1 MYVSDMDRA
10 NNLKLINDGG
20 DEMIE
25 IDSTKCTKCGFCFE
39 VCPNY
44 VLALNK
50 SQEIQVKY
58 PEQCCICGHCVA
70 VCPENALIHKKM
82 ATEKFEDLPVIKI
95 PPENIRNL
103 LLSRRSIR
111 VFKEKPVPKELIEQL
126 IEVAIHAGTSANGQT
141 ENFIVIQDRK
151 LLSELEKMVIK
162 IMWDKGMKYLGSEI
176 GQKLAK
182 TKLGDEMLRQAI
194 PYHHIIRNRRQ
205 NNELAGMI
213 FRNAPVVMVI
223 HGLRTNFMAH
233 ANCSIATRNMEI
245 MAKTMGLGT
254 CWVGFLPLAAHLA
267 KKKIEKYLKIPDD
280 HSIYGAILVGYPKFE
295 YRKIIPREKR
305 EVRWI

>member
-1 MYVSDMDRA
+1 M
-10 NNLKLINDGG
+10 G
-20 DEMIE
+20 
-25 IDSTKCTKCGFCFE
+25 
-39 VCPNY
+39 
-44 VLALNK
+44 K
-50 SQEIQVKY
+50 SREIQVRY

-70 VCPENALIHKKM
+70 ICPESAITQKRIPN
-82 ATEKFEDLPVIKI
+82 EKFEDSPVTQIS
-95 PPENIRNL
+95 PENMRNL

-111 VFKEKPVPKELIEQL
+111 VFKEETVPKELIERL
-126 IEVAIHAGTSANGQT
+126 IEVGIHAGTGGNGQT
-141 ENFIVIQDRK
+141 ENFVVILDRK
-151 LLSELEKMVIK
+151 LLSELEKIVIEVL
-162 IMWDKGMKYLGSEI
+162 WNKGMKYLGSEI

-182 TKLGDEMLRQAI
+182 IKIGEEMLRQTI

-205 NNELAGMI
+205 NNELAGMV

-233 ANCSIATRNMEI
+233 ADCSIAVRNMEI

-254 CWVGFLPLAAHLA
+254 CWVGFLSVAAHLA
-267 KKKIEKYLKIPDD
+267 KKKIERYLEIPDN
-280 HSIYGAILVGYPKFE
+280 HSIYGAIMIGYPKFE

>member
-1 MYVSDMDRA
+1 
-10 NNLKLINDGG
+10 
-20 DEMIE
+20 MIE

-44 VLALNK
+44 VLHLGK
-50 SQEIQVKY
+50 SQEIQVRY

-70 VCPENALIHKKM
+70 ICPENAITHKRIP
-82 ATEKFEDLPVIKI
+82 TEKFEDLPVTPI
-95 PPENIRNL
+95 PPENMRNL

-111 VFKEKPVPKELIEQL
+111 VFKENPVPKELLERL
-126 IEVAIHAGTSANGQT
+126 IEVGIHAGTGGNAQT
-141 ENFIVIQDRK
+141 ENFIVIQNRK
-151 LLSELEKMVIK
+151 LLSELEKMVIEVL
-162 IMWDKGMKYLGSEI
+162 WNKGMKYLGSEI

-182 TKLGDEMLRQAI
+182 AKLGEEMLRQAL

-213 FRNAPVVMVI
+213 FRNAPVAIVI

-233 ANCSIATRNMEI
+233 ANCSIAARNMEI
-245 MAKTMGLGT
+245 MAKTLSLGT
-254 CWVGFLPLAAHLA
+254 CWVGFLSVAAHLA
-267 KKKIEKYLKIPDD
+267 KKKIERYLEIPDD
-280 HSIYGAILVGYPKFE
+280 HSIYGAIMIGYPKFE

>member
-1 MYVSDMDRA
+1 
-10 NNLKLINDGG
+10 
-20 DEMIE
+20 MIE

-44 VLALNK
+44 VLAL
-50 SQEIQVKY
+50 SEGQEIQVKY
-58 PEQCCICGHCVA
+58 PGQCCVCGHCVA
-70 VCPENALIHKKM
+70 ICPENALIHQEIP
-82 ATEKFEDLPVIKI
+82 AEKFEDLPIIKI
-95 PPENIRNL
+95 SPESMRIL

-111 VFKEKPVPKELIEQL
+111 AFKEKSVPKEFIEQL
-126 IEVAIHAGTSANGQT
+126 IEVGIHAGTSSNGQT
-141 ENFIVIQDRK
+141 ENFVVIQDRK
-151 LLSELEKMVIK
+151 LLSELEKMVIE
-162 IMWDKGMKYLGSEI
+162 IMWDKGTKYLGSEI

-194 PYHHIIRNRRQ
+194 PYHHIIKNRRQ
-205 NNELAGMI
+205 NNQLAGMV

-233 ANCSIATRNMEI
+233 ANCSIAVRNMEI

-254 CWVGFLPLAAHLA
+254 CWAGFLSVAAHLA
-267 KKKIEKYLKIPDD
+267 KKKIETYLEIPDD
-280 HSIYGAILVGYPKFE
+280 HSIYGAMMVGYPKFE
-295 YRKIIPREKR
+295 YRKIIPRKER

>member
-1 MYVSDMDRA
+1 
-10 NNLKLINDGG
+10 
-20 DEMIE
+20 MIE

-44 VLALNK
+44 VLAL
-50 SQEIQVKY
+50 SEGQEIQVKY
-58 PEQCCICGHCVA
+58 PGQCCVCGHCVA
-70 VCPENALIHKKM
+70 ICPENALIHQEIP
-82 ATEKFEDLPVIKI
+82 AEKFEDLPVIKI
-95 PPENIRNL
+95 SPESMRIL

-111 VFKEKPVPKELIEQL
+111 AFKEKSVPKELIEQL
-126 IEVAIHAGTSANGQT
+126 IEVGIHAGTSSNGQT
-141 ENFIVIQDRK
+141 ENFVVIQDRK
-151 LLSELEKMVIK
+151 LLSELEKMVIE

-182 TKLGDEMLRQAI
+182 TRLGDEMVRQAI
-194 PYHHIIRNRRQ
+194 PYHHIIKNRRQ
-205 NNELAGMI
+205 NNQLAGMV

-233 ANCSIATRNMEI
+233 ANCSIAARNMEI

-254 CWVGFLPLAAHLA
+254 CWAGFLSVAAHLA
-267 KKKIEKYLKIPDD
+267 KKKIETYLEIPDD
-280 HSIYGAILVGYPKFE
+280 HSIYGAMMVGYPKFE
-295 YRKIIPREKR
+295 YRKIIPRKER